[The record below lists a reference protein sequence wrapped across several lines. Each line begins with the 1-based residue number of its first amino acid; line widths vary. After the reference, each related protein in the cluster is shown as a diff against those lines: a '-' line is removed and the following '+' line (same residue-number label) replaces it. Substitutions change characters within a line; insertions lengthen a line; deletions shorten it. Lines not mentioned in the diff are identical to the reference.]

1 MGFGIALLGYAC
13 LILNEVGGAVLAAP
27 LLAYGFFLA
36 SRLNRAFLY
45 AAVSSLVLLP
55 RGVVQLLYAT
65 GLINPAETPALNTV
79 TFFLYMAAW
88 LAMSFFWLSAVKEIA
103 AECGEKKLERKAGNR
118 LYFTAAF
125 ILFACFSKL
134 IDMVAGSGVFGFS
147 LVPIEYLLQ
156 YATIIINILFLH
168 TCFILITSERQD
180 EEDKHYIALEKA
192 REREKRMKEQKE
204 EAERLA
210 RKKKK

>member
-45 AAVSSLVLLP
+45 AAVS
-55 RGVVQLLYAT
+55 GVVQLLYAT

-103 AECGEKKLERKAGNR
+103 AECGGKKLERKAGNR

-125 ILFACFSKL
+125 ILFACFAKL

-168 TCFILITSERQD
+168 TCFILITSERQY

-210 RKKKK
+210 RKKKE

>member
-13 LILNEVGGAVLAAP
+13 LILNEVGGAVIAAP

-36 SRLNRAFLY
+36 SRLNRGFLY
-45 AAVSSLVLLP
+45 AAVSALLLLP
-55 RGVVQLLYAT
+55 RGVVQLLYAA
-65 GLINPAETPALNTV
+65 GLISSAETPALNTV

-88 LAMSFFWLSAVKEIA
+88 LVMSFFWLSAVRDIA
-103 AECGEKKLERKAGNR
+103 VECGEKKLERKASNR

-125 ILFACFSKL
+125 IFFACVTKL

-168 TCFILITSERQD
+168 TCFILITSERQY
-180 EEDKHYIALEKA
+180 EEDKHYIAREKA
-192 REREKRMKEQKE
+192 HALEKRMKEQKE
-204 EAERLA
+204 EEERLA
-210 RKKKK
+210 GKKKK